1 METEES
7 ASACLELNGREVDGR
22 HIRVDL
28 VTPTKDTHCSVFV
41 GVNIYYQQQPF
52 YQVPPGA
59 PPTGALPNREDQL
72 RLYEE
77 QRMKEKE
84 EIKRRKS

>member
-28 VTPTKDTHCSVFV
+28 ATPTNDTHSSVFV
-41 GVNIYYQQQPF
+41 GNVPF
-52 YQVPPGA
+52 GA
-59 PPTGALPNREDQL
+59 DEEKL
-72 RLYEE
+72 RKVFE
-77 QRMKEKE
+77 
-84 EIKRRKS
+84 